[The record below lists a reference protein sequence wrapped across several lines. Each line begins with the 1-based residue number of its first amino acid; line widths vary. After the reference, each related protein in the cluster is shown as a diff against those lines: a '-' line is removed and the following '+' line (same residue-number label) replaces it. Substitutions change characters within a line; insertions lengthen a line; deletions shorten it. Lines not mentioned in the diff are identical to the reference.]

1 MDKRTYNIL
10 WAVAAPLGEKT
21 GGSNEGARNVYVD
34 PGHAHETFWDIENH
48 LRSEMPFLHFE
59 MPFPAFWGIILQNS
73 EKRFQDFEYIY
84 IYIECF

>member
-34 PGHAHETFWDIENH
+34 PGHAHETF
-48 LRSEMPFLHFE
+48 
-59 MPFPAFWGIILQNS
+59 
-73 EKRFQDFEYIY
+73 
-84 IYIECF
+84 

>member
-34 PGHAHETFWDIENH
+34 LGHAQETFWDLEYH
-48 LRSEMPFLHFE
+48 LRSE

-84 IYIECF
+84 IYIDFFS